1 MSTDL
6 LILLSLIETALL
18 VVVLALA
25 LTRVRVRLT
34 AISNGLKDLAGAL
47 TTVEGQHLRPLTP
60 LVTQINARLQTILSV
75 LPGIAGK
82 AALVVRK
89 VTGG

>member
-6 LILLSLIETALL
+6 MILLSLIETALL

-47 TTVEGQHLRPLTP
+47 TTVETQHLRPLTP

>member
-6 LILLSLIETALL
+6 MILLSLIETALL